1 MMQTLEEHRMLKG
14 FWISLTA
21 LLLLCAC
28 GKKGELKTVQTQ
40 KAGDYTVTV
49 LSETGSIK
57 NGPSDFVLEFRKTV
71 DNQPVHVGS
80 VEVAPV
86 MDMAGMAPMMGQADT
101 TPGDKVG
108 QYHVKTNLSM
118 AGLWKFNVKFADGQ
132 SVRINMNAE

>member
-1 MMQTLEEHRMLKG
+1 MLKK
-14 FWISLTA
+14 FWVSLCGV
-21 LLLLCAC
+21 LLLCAC
-28 GKKGELKTVQTQ
+28 VKKGELKPVQTQ

-57 NGPSDFVLEFRKTV
+57 NGPGEFVLEFRKTA

-86 MDMAGMAPMMGQADT
+86 MDMAGMAPMMGKAET
-101 TPGDKVG
+101 TPGDTLGRYV
-108 QYHVKTNLSM
+108 VKSNLSM

-132 SVRINMNAE
+132 SVRINLNAE